1 MPTKKEI
8 LDFLISIK
16 PQLEKEGIEQ
26 IGLFGSYAK
35 NIPTLTSDIDIAIK
49 LEKNYLAKND
59 VWNYF
64 NEINKIKSMV
74 FDRFQI
80 KSDVFDLDS
89 SSSLKQKIEKEVL
102 YV

>member
-16 PQLEKEGIEQ
+16 PQLQEDGIEK

-35 NIPTLTSDIDIAIK
+35 NNPTLTSDIDIAIK
-49 LEKNYLAKND
+49 LEKNYLSKND

-74 FDRFQI
+74 FDKFQI

-89 SSSLKQKIEKEVL
+89 LSSLKHKIEKEVL